1 MECEH
6 VLNKSF
12 NYFLISSDSTPCLSA
27 WNKLKNIKHDC
38 VKVDIGILLEFS
50 NIF

>member
-6 VLNKSF
+6 VLNKIV
-12 NYFLISSDSTPCLSA
+12 NYLLISSDSTPYLSA
-27 WNKLKNIKHDC
+27 WNKPKNIKHDC
-38 VKVDIGILLEFS
+38 VEVDIGILIEFS